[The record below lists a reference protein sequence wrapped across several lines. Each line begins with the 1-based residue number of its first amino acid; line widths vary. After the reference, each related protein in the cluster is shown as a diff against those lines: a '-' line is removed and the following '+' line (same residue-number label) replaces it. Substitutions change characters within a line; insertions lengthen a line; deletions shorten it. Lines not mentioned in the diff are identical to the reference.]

1 MLRLSTLSEEMFR
14 NCHTKIICLLN
25 IVFMIYY
32 NDNRRKCK
40 GELAQ
45 KRYTEEKIM
54 AVLQKSKLFNSPRLD
69 SRIKSANV
77 QKSEQ
82 WVGFFASPMLLYM
95 AYYAMSG
102 TYLNQFYVD
111 VLKLG
116 GFAGGLFLVLLPV
129 LSKVFD
135 AITNLLMG
143 VIIDRTKTRQGKVRP
158 WILIAGPL
166 VTLSGI
172 MLYCVPKMSLM
183 GQAIWVAVSYNLYFA
198 FAFTMYNMTQMLLVP
213 LSTRNTKQRDGL
225 AMMVSMG
232 QSMLPGAL
240 IYMIFPLVFL
250 PMMGADQATWARVMS
265 IISCLFLP
273 GAILQYYFTKERV
286 SEDAAAGHEEA
297 VSLWTQIK
305 TCFSDKYW
313 LYYFAIFFF
322 YQLGMNIYNAGIN
335 FYANYVMGTYNDGST
350 LTILNAVGQFPLGLG
365 VFLLWPLARKFG
377 KRWVFFVGML
387 MAFVGSLAAYFVSA
401 PGNLILVLAAMCF
414 KSFGMLPT
422 YLFAGMMADA
432 MDHIEWER
440 GYRCDG
446 FTATMNSV
454 MLTVM
459 AGVGTT
465 VFNSGLRTGK
475 VGGYVAPFTGK
486 SLGEIFGSISG
497 SGLTAQLPQDAYTA
511 NVDGVY
517 TVGILQSAA
526 VNRWFVICVALI
538 PAITYIICA
547 VFGYFNDVGEQIPQ
561 ISKDIQERHRKEA
574 EARGEVYV
582 SPEEKAAL
590 EQIEN
595 DRIAEENRIAELK
608 AKCEKKGLNFDEEE
622 AKYQAKLAE
631 QKAKVEAQA
640 AKKNKKK

>member
-1 MLRLSTLSEEMFR
+1 MAILEE
-14 NCHTKIICLLN
+14 
-25 IVFMIYY
+25 
-32 NDNRRKCK
+32 
-40 GELAQ
+40 
-45 KRYTEEKIM
+45 
-54 AVLQKSKLFNSPRLD
+54 SKLFNSPKLD

-82 WVGFFASPMLLYM
+82 WIGFFASPMLLYM
-95 AYYAMSG
+95 AYYGMSG

-111 VLKLG
+111 VLKIG
-116 GFAGGLFLVLLPV
+116 GIGGGMFLVLLPI
-129 LSKVFD
+129 LSKIFD
-135 AITNLLMG
+135 AVTNLLMG
-143 VIIDRTKTRQGKVRP
+143 MIIDRTRTKQGKVRP
-158 WILIAGPL
+158 WILIAGPC

-172 MLYCVPKMSLM
+172 MLYCVPKMSMM

-198 FAFTMYNMTQMLLVP
+198 FAFTMYNMTQSLLVP
-213 LSTRNTKQRDGL
+213 LSTRNTKQRDSL
-225 AMMVSMG
+225 AMMMSMG

-240 IYMIFPLVFL
+240 VYMVVPMFLL
-250 PMMGADQATWARVMS
+250 PMMGADQSSWALVMS

-286 SEDAAAGHEEA
+286 SEDAAAGHEET
-297 VSLWTQIK
+297 VPLLQQIK

-322 YQLGMNIYNAGIN
+322 YQIGQNVYSVALN
-335 FYANYVMGTYNDGST
+335 FYANYTMGTYNDGTT
-350 LTILNAVGQFPLGLG
+350 LTILNVIGQFPLGFG

-377 KRWVFFVGML
+377 KRWTFFVGML
-387 MAFVGSLAAYFVSA
+387 MAFAGSLAAFFFSQPANMGV
-401 PGNLILVLAAMCF
+401 VLAAMAF
-414 KSFGMLPT
+414 KAFGMLPT

-454 MLTVM
+454 MLTLM

-465 VFNSGLRTGK
+465 IFNSGLRTGK
-475 VGGYVAPFTGK
+475 PGGYVVPFTGS
-486 SLGEIFGSISG
+486 SLAELFQKISEN
-497 SGLTAQLPQDAYTA
+497 GLTAQLAQETYKA
-511 NVDGVY
+511 NADGVF
-517 TVGILQSAA
+517 TVGVLQSTS
-526 VNRWFVICVALI
+526 VNNWFRICVALI

-547 VFGYFNDVGEQIPQ
+547 VFGYFNDVGEKIPQ

-590 EQIEN
+590 EEAEN
-595 DRIAEENRIAELK
+595 ERIAEEIRVKELK
-608 AKCEKKGLNFDEEE
+608 EKCAKKGLDFETENKKYLDALA
-622 AKYQAKLAE
+622 AKQAK
-631 QKAKVEAQA
+631 A
-640 AKKNKKK
+640 AKKNKK

>member
-1 MLRLSTLSEEMFR
+1 
-14 NCHTKIICLLN
+14 
-25 IVFMIYY
+25 
-32 NDNRRKCK
+32 
-40 GELAQ
+40 
-45 KRYTEEKIM
+45 M
-54 AVLQKSKLFNSPRLD
+54 AILEKSKLFQSPKLD

-82 WVGFFASPMLLYM
+82 WIGYFASPMLLYM
-95 AYYAMSG
+95 AYYGMSG
-102 TYLNQFYVD
+102 SYLNQFYVD

-116 GFAGGLFLVLLPV
+116 GVAGGMFLILLPI

-135 AITNLLMG
+135 AVTNLLMG
-143 VIIDRTKTRQGKVRP
+143 MIIDRTCTRQGKVRP
-158 WILIAGPL
+158 WVLIAGPC
-166 VTLSGI
+166 VTFAGI

-240 IYMIFPLVFL
+240 VYLIFPLVFL
-250 PMMGADQATWARVMS
+250 PMMGADQASWARIMS

-286 SEDAAAGHEEA
+286 SEDAAAGHEEV

-313 LYYFAIFFF
+313 LYYFAILFF
-322 YQLGMNIYNAGIN
+322 YQLGQNIYSVAIN
-335 FYANYVMGTYNDGST
+335 FYANYTMGTYNDGIT
-350 LTILNAVGQFPLGLG
+350 LTLLNSIGQFPLGLG

-387 MAFVGSLAAYFVSA
+387 VSFVFGLGVYIFSRPETMV
-401 PGNLILVLAAMCF
+401 IVLVALF
-414 KSFGMLPT
+414 IKSFGMLPT

-446 FTATMNSV
+446 FTATMSSV
-454 MLTVM
+454 LVTIM

-465 VFNSGLRTGK
+465 VFNAGLRAGK
-475 VGGYVAPFTGK
+475 VGGYVAPLTGT
-486 SLGEIFGSISG
+486 SITDIFSQLSAK
-497 SGLTAQLPQDAYTA
+497 GLTAQLAMEAYA
-511 NVDGVY
+511 PNADGVY
-517 TVGILQSAA
+517 TVA
-526 VNRWFVICVALI
+526 VNQPVGITRWFAICVALI

-547 VFGYFNDVGEQIPQ
+547 TFGYFNDVGEKIPQ
-561 ISKDIQERHRKEA
+561 ISRDIQERHRAAA

-582 SPEEKAAL
+582 SPEEKAAM

-608 AKCEKKGLNFDEEE
+608 ARCEKKGLSFDEEE

-631 QKAKVEAQA
+631 QKAKAEAKA

>member
-1 MLRLSTLSEEMFR
+1 
-14 NCHTKIICLLN
+14 
-25 IVFMIYY
+25 
-32 NDNRRKCK
+32 
-40 GELAQ
+40 
-45 KRYTEEKIM
+45 M
-54 AVLQKSKLFNSPRLD
+54 AILEKSKLFQSPKLD

-82 WVGFFASPMLLYM
+82 WIGYFASPMLLYM
-95 AYYAMSG
+95 AYYGMSG
-102 TYLNQFYVD
+102 SYLNQFYVD

-116 GFAGGLFLVLLPV
+116 GVAGGMFLVLLPI

-135 AITNLLMG
+135 AVTNLLMG
-143 VIIDRTKTRQGKVRP
+143 MIIDRTRTRQGKVRP
-158 WILIAGPL
+158 WVLIAGPC
-166 VTLSGI
+166 VTFAGI
-172 MLYCVPKMSLM
+172 MLYSVPKMSVM

-240 IYMIFPLVFL
+240 VYLIFPLVFL
-250 PMMGADQATWARVMS
+250 PMMGADQASWARVMS

-286 SEDAAAGHEEA
+286 SEDAAAGHEEV

-313 LYYFAIFFF
+313 LYYFAILFF
-322 YQLGMNIYNAGIN
+322 YQLGQNIYSVAIN
-335 FYANYVMGTYNDGST
+335 FYANYTMGTYNDGIT
-350 LTILNAVGQFPLGLG
+350 LTLLNSIGQFPLGLG

-377 KRWVFFVGML
+377 KRRVFFVGML
-387 MAFVGSLAAYFVSA
+387 VSFAFGMLVYAFSRPETMVV
-401 PGNLILVLAAMCF
+401 VLAALF
-414 KSFGMLPT
+414 IKSFGMLPT

-446 FTATMNSV
+446 FTATMSSV
-454 MLTVM
+454 LVTIM
-459 AGVGTT
+459 AGFGTT
-465 VFNSGLRTGK
+465 IFNAGLRAGK
-475 VGGYVAPFTGK
+475 VGGYVAPLTGT
-486 SLGEIFGSISG
+486 SITDIFSQLSAK
-497 SGLTAQLPQDAYTA
+497 GLTAQLAMEAYA
-511 NVDGVY
+511 PNADGVY
-517 TVGILQSAA
+517 TVA
-526 VNRWFVICVALI
+526 VNQPVGITRWFAICVALI

-547 VFGYFNDVGEQIPQ
+547 TFGYFNDVGEKIPQ
-561 ISKDIQERHRKEA
+561 ISKDIQERHRAAA
-574 EARGEVYV
+574 EARGEIYV
-582 SPEEKAAL
+582 SPEEKAAM

-595 DRIAEENRIAELK
+595 DRIAEENRIADLK
-608 AKCEKKGLNFDEEE
+608 ARCEKKGLSFDEEE

-631 QKAKVEAQA
+631 QKAKAEAKA

>member
-1 MLRLSTLSEEMFR
+1 MAILEKSRLF
-14 NCHTKIICLLN
+14 
-25 IVFMIYY
+25 
-32 NDNRRKCK
+32 
-40 GELAQ
+40 Q
-45 KRYTEEKIM
+45 
-54 AVLQKSKLFNSPRLD
+54 SPKLD

-82 WVGFFASPMLLYM
+82 WIGYFASPMLLYM
-95 AYYAMSG
+95 AYYGMSG
-102 TYLNQFYVD
+102 SYLNQFYVD

-116 GFAGGLFLVLLPV
+116 GIAGGAFLVLLPV

-135 AITNLLMG
+135 AVTNLLMG
-143 VIIDRTKTRQGKVRP
+143 MIIDRTRTRQGKVRP
-158 WILIAGPL
+158 WVLIAGPC
-166 VTLSGI
+166 VTLAGI

-213 LSTRNTKQRDGL
+213 LSTRNTKQRDSL

-240 IYMIFPLVFL
+240 VYMVFPLVFL

-286 SEDAAAGHEEA
+286 SEDAAAGHEEV
-297 VSLWTQIK
+297 VSLGQQIK

-313 LYYFAIFFF
+313 LYYFAILFF
-322 YQLGMNIYNAGIN
+322 YQFSQNIYSVAIN
-335 FYANYVMGTYNDGST
+335 FYANYVMGSYNDGST
-350 LTILNAVGQFPLGLG
+350 LTILNVVGQFPLGVG

-387 MAFVGSLAAYFVSA
+387 LSFAAGMVMFFVSK
-401 PGNLILVLAAMCF
+401 PGNLVPVLAASFF
-414 KSFGMLPT
+414 KAIGMLPT

-446 FTATMNSV
+446 FTATMSSV
-454 MLTVM
+454 LMTIM
-459 AGVGTT
+459 AGFGTT
-465 VFNSGLRTGK
+465 IFNAGLRAGSAN
-475 VGGYVAPFTGK
+475 GYVAPLTGT
-486 SLGEIFGSISG
+486 SLTDIFAQLSDK
-497 SGLTAQLPQDAYTA
+497 GLTAQLAMDAYTA
-511 NVDGVY
+511 NADGVY
-517 TVGILQSAA
+517 TVAVNQPAG
-526 VNRWFVICVALI
+526 VNRWLVICVALI
-538 PAITYIICA
+538 PALTYLIMA
-547 VFGYFNDVGEQIPQ
+547 VFGYFNDVGEKIPQ
-561 ISKDIQERHRKEA
+561 ISRDIQERHRREA

-582 SPEEKAAL
+582 SPEEKAAA

-608 AKCEKKGLNFDEEE
+608 AKCEKKGLSFEEEE

-631 QKAKVEAQA
+631 AKAKAEAKA
-640 AKKNKKK
+640 AKKAKK

>member
-1 MLRLSTLSEEMFR
+1 MAILEKSRLF
-14 NCHTKIICLLN
+14 
-25 IVFMIYY
+25 
-32 NDNRRKCK
+32 
-40 GELAQ
+40 Q
-45 KRYTEEKIM
+45 
-54 AVLQKSKLFNSPRLD
+54 SPKLD

-82 WVGFFASPMLLYM
+82 WIGYFASPMLLYM
-95 AYYAMSG
+95 AYYGMSG
-102 TYLNQFYVD
+102 SYLNQFYVD

-116 GFAGGLFLVLLPV
+116 GIAGGAFLVLLPV

-135 AITNLLMG
+135 AVTNLLMG
-143 VIIDRTKTRQGKVRP
+143 MIIDRTRTRQGKVRP
-158 WILIAGPL
+158 WVLIAGPC
-166 VTLSGI
+166 VTLAGI

-213 LSTRNTKQRDGL
+213 LSTRNTKQRDSL

-240 IYMIFPLVFL
+240 VYMIFPMIFL
-250 PMMGADQATWARVMS
+250 PIMGADQATWAKVMS

-286 SEDAAAGHEEA
+286 SEDAAAGHEEV
-297 VSLWTQIK
+297 VSLGQQIK

-313 LYYFAIFFF
+313 LYYFAILFF
-322 YQLGMNIYNAGIN
+322 YQFSQNIYSVAIN
-335 FYANYVMGTYNDGST
+335 FYANYVMGSYNDGST
-350 LTILNAVGQFPLGLG
+350 LTILNVVGQFPLGVG

-387 MAFVGSLAAYFVSA
+387 LSFAAGMVMFFVSK
-401 PGNLILVLAAMCF
+401 PGNLVPVLAASFF
-414 KSFGMLPT
+414 KAIGMLPT

-446 FTATMNSV
+446 FTATMSSV
-454 MLTVM
+454 LMTVM

-465 VFNSGLRTGK
+465 VFNAGLRAGSANGYIAPLTG
-475 VGGYVAPFTGK
+475 T
-486 SLGEIFGSISG
+486 SLTDIFAQLSDK
-497 SGLTAQLPQDAYTA
+497 GLTAQLAMDAYTA
-511 NVDGVY
+511 NADGVY
-517 TVGILQSAA
+517 TVAVNQPAG
-526 VNRWFVICVALI
+526 VNRWLVICVALI
-538 PAITYIICA
+538 PALTYLIMA

-561 ISKDIQERHRKEA
+561 ISRDIQERHRREA

-582 SPEEKAAL
+582 SPEEKAAA

-608 AKCEKKGLNFDEEE
+608 AKCEKKGLSFEEEE

-631 QKAKVEAQA
+631 AKAKAEAKA
-640 AKKNKKK
+640 AKKAKK

>member
-1 MLRLSTLSEEMFR
+1 
-14 NCHTKIICLLN
+14 
-25 IVFMIYY
+25 
-32 NDNRRKCK
+32 
-40 GELAQ
+40 
-45 KRYTEEKIM
+45 M
-54 AVLQKSKLFNSPRLD
+54 AVLERSKLFASPRLD

-116 GFAGGLFLVLLPV
+116 GIAGGAFLILLPI

-135 AITNLLMG
+135 AVTNLLMG
-143 VIIDRTKTRQGKVRP
+143 IIIDRTRTRQGKVRP

-225 AMMVSMG
+225 AMMMSMG

-240 IYMIFPLVFL
+240 IYMVFPLVFL

-286 SEDAAAGHEEA
+286 SEDAAAGHEQT
-297 VSLWTQIK
+297 VPLWTQIK

-313 LYYFAIFFF
+313 LFYFAVFFW
-322 YQLGMNIYNAGIN
+322 YQLGMNIYSAGIN
-335 FYANYVMGTYNDGST
+335 FYANYVMGTYNDGTT
-350 LTILNAVGQFPLGLG
+350 LTILNAVGQAPLGLG
-365 VFLLWPLARKFG
+365 VFLLWPIAKKFG
-377 KRWVFFVGML
+377 KRWTFFVGML
-387 MAFVGSLAAYFVSA
+387 IAFVGSLTVFFLSS
-401 PGNLILVLAAMCF
+401 PGNMGAVLGALAL
-414 KSFGMLPT
+414 KSFGILPT
-422 YLFAGMMADA
+422 YLFAGMMADS

-454 MLTVM
+454 MLTIM

-465 VFNSGLRTGK
+465 VFNAGLHTGK
-475 VGGYVAPFTGK
+475 IGGYVAPFTGK
-486 SLGEIFGSISG
+486 SISEIFSSISG
-497 SGLTAQLPQDAYTA
+497 SGLTAQLAQEAYKA
-511 NVDGVY
+511 NADGVY
-517 TVGILQSAA
+517 TVGVLQSAA

-561 ISKDIQERHRKEA
+561 ISKEIQERHRAEA

-595 DRIAEENRIAELK
+595 DRIAEENRVKELK
-608 AKCEKKGLNFDEEE
+608 AKCEKKGMNFDEEE

-631 QKAKVEAQA
+631 QKAKAEAKA

>member
-1 MLRLSTLSEEMFR
+1 
-14 NCHTKIICLLN
+14 
-25 IVFMIYY
+25 
-32 NDNRRKCK
+32 
-40 GELAQ
+40 
-45 KRYTEEKIM
+45 
-54 AVLQKSKLFNSPRLD
+54 
-69 SRIKSANV
+69 
-77 QKSEQ
+77 
-82 WVGFFASPMLLYM
+82 MLLYM
-95 AYYAMSG
+95 AYYGMSG
-102 TYLNQFYVD
+102 SYLNQFYVD

-116 GFAGGLFLVLLPV
+116 GIAGGAFLVLLPV

-135 AITNLLMG
+135 AVTNLLMG
-143 VIIDRTKTRQGKVRP
+143 MIIDRTRTRQGKVRP
-158 WILIAGPL
+158 WVLIAGPC
-166 VTLSGI
+166 VTLAGI

-213 LSTRNTKQRDGL
+213 LSTRNTKQRDSL

-240 IYMIFPLVFL
+240 VYMVFPLVFL

-286 SEDAAAGHEEA
+286 SEDAAAGHEEV
-297 VSLWTQIK
+297 VSLGQQIK

-313 LYYFAIFFF
+313 LYYFAILFF
-322 YQLGMNIYNAGIN
+322 YQFSQNIYSVAIN
-335 FYANYVMGTYNDGST
+335 FYANYVMGSYNDGST
-350 LTILNAVGQFPLGLG
+350 LTILNVVGQFPLGVG

-387 MAFVGSLAAYFVSA
+387 LSFAAGMVMFFVSK
-401 PGNLILVLAAMCF
+401 PGNLVPVLAASFF
-414 KSFGMLPT
+414 KAIGMLPT

-446 FTATMNSV
+446 FTATMSSV
-454 MLTVM
+454 LMTIM
-459 AGVGTT
+459 AGFGTT
-465 VFNSGLRTGK
+465 IFNAGLRAGSAN
-475 VGGYVAPFTGK
+475 GYVAPLTGT
-486 SLGEIFGSISG
+486 SLTDIFAQLSDK
-497 SGLTAQLPQDAYTA
+497 GLTAQLAMDAYTA
-511 NVDGVY
+511 NADGVY
-517 TVGILQSAA
+517 TVAVNQPAA
-526 VNRWFVICVALI
+526 VNRWLVICVALI
-538 PAITYIICA
+538 PALTYLIMA
-547 VFGYFNDVGEQIPQ
+547 VFGYFNDVGEKIPQ
-561 ISKDIQERHRKEA
+561 ISRDIQERHRREA

-582 SPEEKAAL
+582 SPEEKAAA

-608 AKCEKKGLNFDEEE
+608 AKCEKKGLSFEEEE

-631 QKAKVEAQA
+631 AKAKAEAKA
-640 AKKNKKK
+640 AKKAKK

>member
-1 MLRLSTLSEEMFR
+1 
-14 NCHTKIICLLN
+14 
-25 IVFMIYY
+25 
-32 NDNRRKCK
+32 
-40 GELAQ
+40 
-45 KRYTEEKIM
+45 M
-54 AVLQKSKLFNSPRLD
+54 AILEKSKLFQSPKLD

-82 WVGFFASPMLLYM
+82 WIGYFASPMLLYM
-95 AYYAMSG
+95 AYYGMSG
-102 TYLNQFYVD
+102 SYLNQFYVD

-116 GFAGGLFLVLLPV
+116 GVAGGMFLVLLPI

-135 AITNLLMG
+135 AVTNLLMG
-143 VIIDRTKTRQGKVRP
+143 MIIDRTRTRQGKVRP
-158 WILIAGPL
+158 WVLIAGPC
-166 VTLSGI
+166 VTFAGI
-172 MLYCVPKMSLM
+172 MLYSVPKMSVM

-240 IYMIFPLVFL
+240 VYLIFPLVFL
-250 PMMGADQATWARVMS
+250 PMMGADQASWARVMS

-286 SEDAAAGHEEA
+286 SEDAAAGHEEV

-313 LYYFAIFFF
+313 LYYFAILFF
-322 YQLGMNIYNAGIN
+322 YQLGQNIYSVAIN
-335 FYANYVMGTYNDGST
+335 FYANYTMGTYNDGIT
-350 LTILNAVGQFPLGLG
+350 LTLLNSIGQFPLGLG

-377 KRWVFFVGML
+377 KRRVFFVGML
-387 MAFVGSLAAYFVSA
+387 VSFAFGMLVYAFSRPETMVV
-401 PGNLILVLAAMCF
+401 VLAALF
-414 KSFGMLPT
+414 IKSFGMLPT

-446 FTATMNSV
+446 FTATMSSV
-454 MLTVM
+454 LVTIM
-459 AGVGTT
+459 AGFGTT
-465 VFNSGLRTGK
+465 IFNAGLRAGK
-475 VGGYVAPFTGK
+475 VGGYVAPLTGT
-486 SLGEIFGSISG
+486 SITDIFSQLSAK
-497 SGLTAQLPQDAYTA
+497 GLTAQLAMEAYA
-511 NVDGVY
+511 PNADGVY
-517 TVGILQSAA
+517 TVA
-526 VNRWFVICVALI
+526 VNQPVGITRWFAICVALI

-547 VFGYFNDVGEQIPQ
+547 TFGYFNDVGEKIPQ
-561 ISKDIQERHRKEA
+561 ISKDIQERHRAAA

-582 SPEEKAAL
+582 SPEEKAAM

-608 AKCEKKGLNFDEEE
+608 ARCEKKGLSFDEEE

-631 QKAKVEAQA
+631 QKAKAEAKA

>member
-1 MLRLSTLSEEMFR
+1 
-14 NCHTKIICLLN
+14 
-25 IVFMIYY
+25 
-32 NDNRRKCK
+32 
-40 GELAQ
+40 
-45 KRYTEEKIM
+45 M
-54 AVLQKSKLFNSPRLD
+54 AILEKSKLFQSPKLD

-82 WVGFFASPMLLYM
+82 WIGYFASPMLLYM
-95 AYYAMSG
+95 AYYGMSG
-102 TYLNQFYVD
+102 SYLNQFYVD

-116 GFAGGLFLVLLPV
+116 GVAGGMFLILLPI

-135 AITNLLMG
+135 AVTNLLMG
-143 VIIDRTKTRQGKVRP
+143 MIIDRTRTRQGKVRP
-158 WILIAGPL
+158 WVLIAGPC
-166 VTLSGI
+166 VTFAGI

-240 IYMIFPLVFL
+240 VYLIFPLVFL
-250 PMMGADQATWARVMS
+250 PMMGADQASWARVMS

-286 SEDAAAGHEEA
+286 SEDAAAGHEEV

-313 LYYFAIFFF
+313 LYYFAILFF
-322 YQLGMNIYNAGIN
+322 YQLGQNIYSVAIN
-335 FYANYVMGTYNDGST
+335 FYANYTMGTYNDGIT
-350 LTILNAVGQFPLGLG
+350 LTLLNSIGQFPLGLG

-387 MAFVGSLAAYFVSA
+387 VSFVFGLGVYIFSRPETMV
-401 PGNLILVLAAMCF
+401 IVLVALF
-414 KSFGMLPT
+414 IKSFGMLPT

-446 FTATMNSV
+446 FTATMSSV
-454 MLTVM
+454 LVTIM

-465 VFNSGLRTGK
+465 IFNAGLRSGS
-475 VGGYVAPFTGK
+475 VGGYIAPLTGT
-486 SLGEIFGSISG
+486 SITDIFSQLSAK
-497 SGLTAQLPQDAYTA
+497 GLTAQLAMEAYA
-511 NVDGVY
+511 PNADGVY
-517 TVGILQSAA
+517 TVA
-526 VNRWFVICVALI
+526 VNQPVGITRWFAICVALI

-547 VFGYFNDVGEQIPQ
+547 TFGYFNDVGEKIPQ
-561 ISKDIQERHRKEA
+561 ISKDIQERHRAAA

-582 SPEEKAAL
+582 SPEEKAAM

-608 AKCEKKGLNFDEEE
+608 ARCEKKGLSFDEEE

-631 QKAKVEAQA
+631 QKAKAEAKA

>member
-1 MLRLSTLSEEMFR
+1 
-14 NCHTKIICLLN
+14 
-25 IVFMIYY
+25 
-32 NDNRRKCK
+32 
-40 GELAQ
+40 
-45 KRYTEEKIM
+45 M
-54 AVLQKSKLFNSPRLD
+54 AILEKSKLFQSPKLD

-82 WVGFFASPMLLYM
+82 WIGYFASPMLLYM
-95 AYYAMSG
+95 AYYGMSG
-102 TYLNQFYVD
+102 SYLNQFYVD

-116 GFAGGLFLVLLPV
+116 GVAGGMFLILLPI

-135 AITNLLMG
+135 AVTNLLMG
-143 VIIDRTKTRQGKVRP
+143 MIIDRTRTRQGKVRP
-158 WILIAGPL
+158 WVLIAGPC
-166 VTLSGI
+166 VTFAGI

-198 FAFTMYNMTQMLLVP
+198 FAVTMYNMTQMLLVP

-240 IYMIFPLVFL
+240 VYLIFPLVFL
-250 PMMGADQATWARVMS
+250 PMMGADQASWARVMS

-286 SEDAAAGHEEA
+286 SEDAAAGHEEV

-313 LYYFAIFFF
+313 LYYFAILFF
-322 YQLGMNIYNAGIN
+322 YQLGQNIYSVAIN
-335 FYANYVMGTYNDGST
+335 FYANYTMGTYNDGIT
-350 LTILNAVGQFPLGLG
+350 LTLLNSIGQFPLGLG

-377 KRWVFFVGML
+377 KRRVFFVGML
-387 MAFVGSLAAYFVSA
+387 VSFAFGMLVYAFSRPETMVV
-401 PGNLILVLAAMCF
+401 VLAALF
-414 KSFGMLPT
+414 IKSFGMLPT

-446 FTATMNSV
+446 FTATMSSV
-454 MLTVM
+454 LVTIM
-459 AGVGTT
+459 AGFGTT
-465 VFNSGLRTGK
+465 IFNAGLRAGK
-475 VGGYVAPFTGK
+475 VGGYVAPLTGT
-486 SLGEIFGSISG
+486 SITDIFSQLSAK
-497 SGLTAQLPQDAYTA
+497 GLTAQLAMEAYA
-511 NVDGVY
+511 PNADGVY
-517 TVGILQSAA
+517 TVA
-526 VNRWFVICVALI
+526 VNQPVGITRWFAICVALI

-547 VFGYFNDVGEQIPQ
+547 TFGYFNDVGEKIPQ
-561 ISKDIQERHRKEA
+561 ISKDIQERHRAAA
-574 EARGEVYV
+574 EARGEIYV
-582 SPEEKAAL
+582 SPEEKAAM

-608 AKCEKKGLNFDEEE
+608 ARCEKKGLSFDEEE

-631 QKAKVEAQA
+631 QKAKAEAKA

>member
-1 MLRLSTLSEEMFR
+1 
-14 NCHTKIICLLN
+14 
-25 IVFMIYY
+25 
-32 NDNRRKCK
+32 
-40 GELAQ
+40 
-45 KRYTEEKIM
+45 M
-54 AVLQKSKLFNSPRLD
+54 AILEKSKLFQSPKLD

-77 QKSEQ
+77 QPSEQ
-82 WVGFFASPMLLYM
+82 WLGYFASPMLLYM
-95 AYYAMSG
+95 AYYGMSG
-102 TYLNQFYVD
+102 SYLNQFYVD
-111 VLKLG
+111 VLKIG
-116 GFAGGLFLVLLPV
+116 GVAGGMFLILLPV

-135 AITNLLMG
+135 AVTNLLMG
-143 VIIDRTKTRQGKVRP
+143 MIIDRTRTRQGKVRP
-158 WILIAGPL
+158 WILIAGPC
-166 VTLSGI
+166 VTFAGI

-213 LSTRNTKQRDGL
+213 LSTRNTRQRDGL

-240 IYMIFPLVFL
+240 VYMVFPLVFL
-250 PMMGADQATWARVMS
+250 PMMGADQASWARVMS

-286 SEDAAAGHEEA
+286 SEDAAAGHEET

-322 YQLGMNIYNAGIN
+322 YQLGQNVYSVAIN

-365 VFLLWPLARKFG
+365 VFLLWPIARKYG
-377 KRWVFFVGML
+377 KRWTFFVGML
-387 MAFVGSLAAYFVSA
+387 VAFAGGMAMFFFSK
-401 PGNLILVLAAMCF
+401 PGNLVPVLAASF
-414 KSFGMLPT
+414 IKAFGMLPT

-454 MLTVM
+454 MITIM

-465 VFNSGLRTGK
+465 VFNAGLRTGK
-475 VGGYVAPFTGK
+475 AGGYVAPLTGT
-486 SLGEIFGSISG
+486 SISDVFSQISG
-497 SGLTAQLPQDAYTA
+497 NGLTAQLAQDAYAA
-511 NVDGVY
+511 NADGVF
-517 TVGILQSAA
+517 TVGVLQPAA
-526 VNRWFVICVALI
+526 VNRWLVICVALI
-538 PAITYIICA
+538 PAITYIISA

-561 ISKDIQERHRKEA
+561 ISRDIQERHRAEA

-590 EQIEN
+590 EQAEN
-595 DRIAEENRIAELK
+595 DRIAEENRIAELR
-608 AKCEKKGLNFDEEE
+608 AKCEKNGLNFDEEE

-631 QKAKVEAQA
+631 QKAKAEAKA